1 MLSPITFIPAMDAI
15 TSQGFPDGSV
25 VVTDIP
31 RIWAIWSDGFCE
43 WPAMAAMKS
52 ARREPEKKTAN
63 SLTGFMKSPLA
74 TRLQRMI
81 CSATALLRREG
92 ELSGIELDRK
102 RSGACCRLQRNQAGP
117 FYATNDEMRSPLLN
131 YCQFQFVM
139 HSS

>member
-15 TSQGFPDGSV
+15 TSHGFPDGSV

-52 ARREPEKKTAN
+52 ARREPEKTLAN
-63 SLTGFMKSPLA
+63 SLTGFIKSPLA

-81 CSATALLRREG
+81 CSAPALLKSD
-92 ELSGIELDRK
+92 ELRGNYLVSNLVK
-102 RSGACCRLQRNQAGP
+102 TRLHGHFGTA
-117 FYATNDEMRSPLLN
+117 S
-131 YCQFQFVM
+131 
-139 HSS
+139 